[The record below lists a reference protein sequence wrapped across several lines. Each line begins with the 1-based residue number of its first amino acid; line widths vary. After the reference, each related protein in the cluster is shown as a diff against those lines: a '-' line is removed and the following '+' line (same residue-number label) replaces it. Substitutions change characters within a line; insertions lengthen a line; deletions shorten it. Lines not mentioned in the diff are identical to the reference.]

1 MKSKRCVFEILHY
14 NVESKGGT
22 KTSACSAAT
31 VKIKIGEI
39 TEHRVAEGNGP
50 ISSLDNAIRKALI
63 PHSPRLE
70 DVKLID
76 FCVEI
81 NNGDDGTGASVEVR
95 MIFSGGKKRN
105 WSTSAI
111 STDIIEASVNA
122 LIEGYRKAS
131 LYLKKIPV
139 LDEPY

>member
-1 MKSKRCVFEILHY
+1 MKNKTRVFDILSY
-14 NVESKGGT
+14 IVKSGSDMKG
-22 KTSACSAAT
+22 KTFSEAT

-50 ISSLDNAIRKALI
+50 VNALDNAIRKALI

-76 FCVEI
+76 FGVKI

-95 MIFSGGKKRN
+95 MIFSGGTKNN
-105 WSTSAI
+105 WAASAI

-122 LIEGYRKAS
+122 LIEGYKKAP
-131 LYLKKIPV
+131 LFLKKIPV
-139 LDEPY
+139 LDEP